1 MDLGA
6 CLQQDSGCDAFKRGH
21 CNFGEENVL
30 ANVAGNF
37 QVEDCQV
44 IFTFVRTV
52 CKAKYFFSSIQ
63 ESSYPFLPIFVNC
76 L

>member
-6 CLQQDSGCDAFKRGH
+6 CLQQDWGCDAFKRGH

-44 IFTFVRTV
+44 IFTFKRTV
-52 CKAKYFFSSIQ
+52 LKLSVCTSKVI
-63 ESSYPFLPIFVNC
+63 C
-76 L
+76 LL